1 MILNDFYAPRGSL
14 ITESRTYKLWES
26 AGYKLKE
33 AALTADQIEKIFQA
47 AEQGATAAGS
57 NRTLIGKGKD
67 AASAVNTAW
76 NDLKTKVQNSKPIQ
90 NVDALYDQ
98 AAEKL
103 KQATGG
109 DQGVMQYVQKYRDFA
124 KKNPVAQSLIY
135 SALIAAA
142 GVSGV
147 GVGGAAAL
155 GLFKL
160 VDKLLQGEKFSSAA
174 YSGAK
179 TGALA
184 YGAGQVGK
192 ALQSGDQAT
201 QLAPGGPPVIFS
213 NDIVKQI
220 QNGLITDEQ
229 SLLQALQGV
238 SRNQQSAIWSI
249 LQNKAGMPGSGD
261 VAAVIKALGGGV
273 TTTESIRKT
282 GLTEAQ
288 IKRIFESVVV
298 EGPGWDKFKAG
309 ATQAGQGIANMARG
323 AWTGT
328 KNTAASA
335 ATAAKTAMGN
345 VAQKAQ
351 TVGQNL
357 TTKVTFDKL
366 MTAWKKAGSPLDSE
380 AIKTIMKQA
389 GVSDTVIANVMGE
402 PAPAPTSAPAQAGAS
417 TGGASTYST
426 ITNPETGKLYTKAEL
441 RSKYSTTPTTNTV
454 AAPATAQA
462 QIATAASSDP
472 GSQAGVDAPTA
483 PTAPGDAVAK
493 MTAKQAKKDIDKTIT
508 SINQMRPRSKTSA
521 LNYGQKAFTKAV
533 DILATTAQPTP
544 TAATTPAAPTWTGRA
559 TKPTKI
565 TAPPPAGAPTSA
577 ERAKLD
583 QKIQQALAT
592 QPVAES
598 LSWSKDFDPS
608 RSLLR
613 QIQRS

>member
-1 MILNDFYAPRGSL
+1 L

-192 ALQSGDQAT
+192 ALQGGDQVTTPGAAAGQPVTAPVNSVTKWAGQTIANEPVIAGQPLSAT
-201 QLAPGGPPVIFS
+201 QVAVVDMARSMGNNYSPEVMQSYNLA
-213 NDIVKQI
+213 K
-220 QNGLITDEQ
+220 GLKENRQ
-229 SLLQALQGV
+229 GKLQL
-238 SRNQQSAIWSI
+238 
-249 LQNKAGMPGSGD
+249 
-261 VAAVIKALGGGV
+261 
-273 TTTESIRKT
+273 TESDI
-282 GLTEAQ
+282 Q
-288 IKRIFESVVV
+288 RIFESVVA
-298 EGPGWDKFKAG
+298 EGPGWDKFKTG
-309 ATQAGQGIANMARG
+309 ATQAGQGVANMARG

-357 TTKVTFDKL
+357 TTKFTFDKL
-366 MTAWKKAGSPLDSE
+366 R
-380 AIKTIMKQA
+380 
-389 GVSDTVIANVMGE
+389 N
-402 PAPAPTSAPAQAGAS
+402 
-417 TGGASTYST
+417 
-426 ITNPETGKLYTKAEL
+426 
-441 RSKYSTTPTTNTV
+441 
-454 AAPATAQA
+454 
-462 QIATAASSDP
+462 
-472 GSQAGVDAPTA
+472 
-483 PTAPGDAVAK
+483 
-493 MTAKQAKKDIDKTIT
+493 
-508 SINQMRPRSKTSA
+508 SI
-521 LNYGQKAFTKAV
+521 
-533 DILATTAQPTP
+533 
-544 TAATTPAAPTWTGRA
+544 
-559 TKPTKI
+559 
-565 TAPPPAGAPTSA
+565 
-577 ERAKLD
+577 
-583 QKIQQALAT
+583 
-592 QPVAES
+592 
-598 LSWSKDFDPS
+598 
-608 RSLLR
+608 
-613 QIQRS
+613 